1 MNDREVKAFCK
12 TLKVNDIIKVT
23 YNHEGVTREI
33 IAVVIK
39 LDKAY
44 MRTTIKCIMDNDSHK
59 RNSILGET
67 FTMNL
72 LSHSVWDLT
81 KL

>member
-1 MNDREVKAFCK
+1 MTEEEFEEFCK
-12 TLKVNDIIKVT
+12 ELKVNDIIRA
-23 YNHEGVTREI
+23 YCDLINRDI
-33 IAVVIK
+33 VVIVVK
-39 LDKAY
+39 IPESWHYIEL
-44 MRTTIKCIMDNDSHK
+44 KCIMDNYSHK
-59 RNSILGET
+59 RNSMLGET